1 MSRLTRLAPWIL
13 LLVAALLLVSACEFD
28 DSATDTGT
36 CVEIDVDH
44 PKAKH
49 PKTSKPRTAK
59 PKAPAYRAPSTS
71 KRR

>member
-1 MSRLTRLAPWIL
+1 MSRLTRHWPWIL
-13 LLVAALLLVSACEFD
+13 LLVAALLLLCACEFD
-28 DSATDTGT
+28 DSAPDAGT

-44 PKAKH
+44 PKSKH
-49 PKTSKPRTAK
+49 PKTSKPRTVK